1 MVTVATRNAA
11 GRAHMRGAV
20 MVEHALVM
28 PLLVLVGVAA
38 LFYCIYAVTQLALE
52 GDVARVVERAV
63 RVSPGRSASVYC
75 GAVDAFV
82 RRAFE
87 DSQPF
92 YAVYVNNL
100 RVTGVTGVTGVAVV
114 AAPGADG
121 RRVLSV
127 TRRGDFKL
135 LNAQALGLP
144 LTLSATASALLPR
157 SNRAGACPAAT

>member
-1 MVTVATRNAA
+1 MVTVATRKAA
-11 GRAHMRGAV
+11 GPAHMRGAV

-63 RVSPGRSASVYC
+63 RVSPGRSANIYC
-75 GAVDAFV
+75 DAVDAFV

-92 YAVYVNNL
+92 YAVYVKNL
-100 RVTGVTGVTGVAVV
+100 RVTGLSVV
-114 AAPGADG
+114 AAPGAQG

-144 LTLSATASALLPR
+144 ITLSATASALLPR
-157 SNRAGACPAAT
+157 SNGPGACPAAT